1 MVQSSMQNEVMHNWS
16 NEHYN
21 NTITKVDQRKIY
33 MEVID
38 LSQKN
43 HSKFTFKVFAIHF
56 EFS

>member
-33 MEVID
+33 MEVRLITEK
-38 LSQKN
+38 S
-43 HSKFTFKVFAIHF
+43 FKIHF
-56 EFS
+56 